1 MTEELK
7 VAAGIASML
16 ADPCRLQMLQY
27 LTWGPCSV
35 AELVELTGSSQPNVS
50 NHLRNLRD
58 HGLVES
64 EKQGRLVIYRVTS
77 PAIAE
82 VIASLS
88 WAATGEHKATSMTTP
103 EPLRMARACYDHLAG
118 AVGVRVFKGLVDHEA
133 LIDAKFPWDEVEI
146 GPQAGPVFQKLGLD
160 FNGHRANNN
169 YRRLAF
175 GCPDWS
181 EPDKCH
187 LGGFLGATLFA
198 HFLDKGWIERRSNRA
213 VSMTD
218 SGKVALG
225 WLTSEES

>member
-1 MTEELK
+1 
-7 VAAGIASML
+7 
-16 ADPCRLQMLQY
+16 
-27 LTWGPCSV
+27 
-35 AELVELTGSSQPNVS
+35 
-50 NHLRNLRD
+50 
-58 HGLVES
+58 
-64 EKQGRLVIYRVTS
+64 
-77 PAIAE
+77 
-82 VIASLS
+82 
-88 WAATGEHKATSMTTP
+88 
-103 EPLRMARACYDHLAG
+103 
-118 AVGVRVFKGLVDHEA
+118 VFKGLVDHEA